1 MENELGFKKLQVWHE
16 AIDFAS
22 EVMDI
27 CELLQQKKKHYRLL
41 DQVEGSAASVSAN
54 IAEGRGRNT
63 EKEFRQFLCIARGS
77 LYETLSFLYLFYRS
91 RMP

>member
-1 MENELGFKKLQVWHE
+1 MDNEPGFKKLQVCYD

-22 EVMDI
+22 EIMDI

-41 DQVEGSAASVSAN
+41 DQIESSPASVSAN

-77 LYETLSFLYLFYRS
+77 LYETLSFLYLFFS
-91 RMP
+91 CS